1 METTAMTP
9 WPLLLALGAFHGLN
23 PGMGWLFAVARGMQ
37 EGRRTEVW
45 RALLPLGI
53 GHALAIGAA
62 VAVAVAL
69 GDRLPVEPLRWAVAA
84 ILIGLGARRIYRHR
98 HPRLGGMRV
107 GFAGLT
113 WWSFLMATAHGAG
126 LMVVPV
132 LLGGDAR
139 MAHAVGGR
147 IAHAASSGGDAAH
160 ASMGGHAAH
169 AAAMSGPEAALAATA
184 IHAIG
189 YLVVSVAIAAVVYE
203 KVGLKFLRTRWFNL
217 DLLWAVALIV
227 TGAVTLL
234 A

>member
-1 METTAMTP
+1 METIATGP
-9 WPLLLALGAFHGLN
+9 WLLLLALGAFHGLN

-45 RALLPLGI
+45 RALLPLGA

-69 GDRLPVEPLRWAVAA
+69 GDRLPVAPLRWAVAA
-84 ILIGLGARRIYRHR
+84 ILIGLGARRLVRHR

-113 WWSFLMATAHGAG
+113 AWSFLMASAHGAG

-132 LLGGDAR
+132 LLGGDAT
-139 MAHAVGGR
+139 
-147 IAHAASSGGDAAH
+147 
-160 ASMGGHAAH
+160 AAH
-169 AAAMSGPEAALAATA
+169 AAHGHVTHAAELGGAGATLVATA
-184 IHAIG
+184 VHAAG
-189 YLVVSVAIAAVVYE
+189 YLLVSAGIAAVVYE

-217 DLLWAVALIV
+217 DLVWALALIT
-227 TGAVTLL
+227 TGGFTLL

>member
-1 METTAMTP
+1 MTP
-9 WPLLLALGAFHGLN
+9 WLLLLALGAFHGLN

-45 RALLPLGI
+45 RALLPLGA

-62 VAVAVAL
+62 VAAAVAL
-69 GDRLPVEPLRWAVAA
+69 GGRMPVEPLRWAVAA
-84 ILIGLGARRIYRHR
+84 ILIGLGARRLVRHR

-132 LLGGDAR
+132 LLGGDAAT
-139 MAHAVGGR
+139 AHAIQGHTAS
-147 IAHAASSGGDAAH
+147 AHAGSS
-160 ASMGGHAAH
+160 
-169 AAAMSGPEAALAATA
+169 SGPEEALIATA

-189 YLVVSVAIAAVVYE
+189 YLVISAGIAAVVYE

-217 DLLWAVALIV
+217 DLLWAVALIA
-227 TGAVTLL
+227 TGGLTLL
-234 A
+234 T